1 MFYHIKYNGNQALVR
16 TLVSF
21 SLETRLPL
29 DYHIITGFELIKDH
43 SCDNWN
49 ISSKHSLE
57 CFFVKVA
64 TSVLILMRDLPE
76 ILSY

>member
-1 MFYHIKYNGNQALVR
+1 MFYHIKYSGKQALVK

-21 SLETRLPL
+21 SLGTRLPL
-29 DYHIITGFELIKDH
+29 DYHITTGFELIKDH

-49 ISSKHSLE
+49 ISSEHSLE
-57 CFFVKVA
+57 YFFVKVA
-64 TSVLILMRDLPE
+64 TSILILMGDLAE